1 MLIQILLY
9 PFNFL
14 NKVFTIFGEYV
25 LLMTKMFHSPREWKD
40 YVSLTFDQMMVIGT
54 KSIPIVIITSIFSG
68 MVTSVQSAYQFESW
82 TPTWFVGSIVGES
95 ILLELAPVIS
105 ALVLTGR
112 VGATIAAEIGTM
124 RVTEQIDAIESL
136 SFNPVL
142 YLIFPRVVA
151 GMCMFPILVVIASF
165 FGIFGGWFAAI
176 MTLDVTTYDFF
187 KGFKTW
193 FHPFDAFFGII
204 KSFFFGFTI
213 TSIACFQG
221 YNAKGGAQ
229 GVGEAATVTVVTS
242 CVMIVVLD
250 YIISEILI

>member
-1 MLIQILLY
+1 MY
-9 PFNFL
+9 NFFY
-14 NKVFTIFGEYV
+14 KVFSTFGEYII
-25 LLMTKMFHSPREWKD
+25 LISQIFKSPKELKD
-40 YVSLTFDQMMVIGT
+40 YTNLTFEQMMVIGT
-54 KSIPIVIITSIFSG
+54 KSIPIVILTAIFSG

-142 YLIFPRVVA
+142 YLVYPRIAA
-151 GMCMFPILVVIASF
+151 GVFMFPILVIIASF
-165 FGIFGGWFAAI
+165 FGIFGGWFSATI
-176 MTLDVTTYDFF
+176 SMEVSTYDFF

-193 FHPFDAFFGII
+193 FHPFDAFLGII
-204 KSFFFGFTI
+204 KSIFFGFTI

-229 GVGEAATVTVVTS
+229 GVGEATTITVVAS

-250 YIISEILI
+250 YIISALLL

>member
-1 MLIQILLY
+1 MMYKMFFI
-9 PFNFL
+9 PANVL
-14 NKVFTIFGEYV
+14 NNLFTTFGEYII
-25 LLMTKMFHSPREWKD
+25 LMSQLFKSPKEWKD
-40 YVSLTFDQMMVIGT
+40 YINLTFDQMMVIGT
-54 KSIPIVIITSIFSG
+54 NSIPIVILTSIFSG

-82 TPTWFVGSIVGES
+82 TPAWFVGSIVGES

-142 YLIFPRVVA
+142 YLIFPRIAA
-151 GMCMFPILVVIASF
+151 GIFMFPILVIIASF
-165 FGIFGGWFAAI
+165 FGIFGGWFSATI
-176 MTLDVTTYDFF
+176 SMDVSTYDFF

-193 FHPFDAFFGII
+193 FHPFDAFLGII
-204 KSFFFGFTI
+204 KSVFFGFTI

-229 GVGEAATVTVVTS
+229 GVGEAATVTVVAS

-250 YIISEILI
+250 YIISALLL

>member
-1 MLIQILLY
+1 MYRFFFIPLNF
-9 PFNFL
+9 FNV
-14 NKVFTIFGEYV
+14 VFTTFGEYV
-25 LLMTKMFHSPREWKD
+25 LLIIQIFKYPKQWKD
-40 YVSLTFDQMMVIGT
+40 YINLTFDQMMIIGT
-54 KSIPIVIITSIFSG
+54 KSIPIVILTAIFSG

-142 YLIFPRVVA
+142 YLVFPRIVA
-151 GMCMFPILVVIASF
+151 GVFMFPILVIIASF
-165 FGIFGGWFAAI
+165 FGIFGGWFSATI
-176 MTLDVTTYDFF
+176 SMDVSTYDFF

-193 FHPFDAFFGII
+193 FHPFDAFLGII
-204 KSFFFGFTI
+204 KSIFFGFTI

-221 YNAKGGAQ
+221 YRAKGGAQ
-229 GVGEAATVTVVTS
+229 GVGEATTVTVVAS

-250 YIISEILI
+250 YIISALLL

>member
-1 MLIQILLY
+1 MYKIIFI
-9 PFNFL
+9 PIRFL
-14 NKVFTIFGEYV
+14 ESIFTNFGEYIILV
-25 LLMTKMFHSPREWKD
+25 SKIFISPREWKD
-40 YVSLTFDQMMVIGT
+40 YFNLMFDQMMIIGT
-54 KSIPIVIITSIFSG
+54 NSIPIVILTAIFSG

-82 TPTWFVGSIVGES
+82 TPAWFVGSIVGEA

-136 SFNPVL
+136 SFNPIL
-142 YLIFPRVVA
+142 YLVFPRIAA
-151 GMCMFPILVVIASF
+151 GVFMFPILVIIASF
-165 FGIFGGWFAAI
+165 FGIFGGWFSATI
-176 MTLDVTTYDFF
+176 SMEVSTYDFF

-193 FHPFDAFFGII
+193 FHPFDAFLGII
-204 KSFFFGFTI
+204 KSVFFGFTI

-221 YNAKGGAQ
+221 YKAKGGAQ
-229 GVGEAATVTVVTS
+229 GVGEATTVTVVAS

-250 YIISEILI
+250 YIISAILL

>member
-1 MLIQILLY
+1 MYKMIFIPVNLL
-9 PFNFL
+9 NNL
-14 NKVFTIFGEYV
+14 FTTFGEYII
-25 LLMTKMFHSPREWKD
+25 LIAQIFKSPKEWKD
-40 YVSLTFDQMMVIGT
+40 YINLTFDQMMVIGT
-54 KSIPIVIITSIFSG
+54 NSIPIVILTSIFSG

-82 TPTWFVGSIVGES
+82 TPAWFVGSIVGES

-142 YLIFPRVVA
+142 YLVFPRIAA
-151 GMCMFPILVVIASF
+151 GVFMFPILVIIASF
-165 FGIFGGWFAAI
+165 FGIFGGWFSATI
-176 MTLDVTTYDFF
+176 SMDVSTYDFF

-193 FHPFDAFFGII
+193 FHPFDAFLGII
-204 KSFFFGFTI
+204 KSIFFGFTI

-229 GVGEAATVTVVTS
+229 GVGEAATVTVVSS

-250 YIISEILI
+250 YIISALLL

>member
-1 MLIQILLY
+1 MY
-9 PFNFL
+9 NFFY
-14 NKVFTIFGEYV
+14 KVFFTFGEYII
-25 LLMTKMFHSPREWKD
+25 LISQIFKSPKELKD
-40 YVSLTFDQMMVIGT
+40 YTNLTFEQMMVIGT
-54 KSIPIVIITSIFSG
+54 KSIPIVILTAIFSG

-142 YLIFPRVVA
+142 YLVYPRIAA
-151 GMCMFPILVVIASF
+151 GVFMFPILVIIASF
-165 FGIFGGWFAAI
+165 FGIFGGWFSATI
-176 MTLDVTTYDFF
+176 SMEVSTYDFF

-193 FHPFDAFFGII
+193 FHPFDAFLGII
-204 KSFFFGFTI
+204 KSIFFGFTI

-229 GVGEAATVTVVTS
+229 GVGEATTVTVVAS

-250 YIISEILI
+250 YIISALLL

>member
-1 MLIQILLY
+1 MYKIIFI
-9 PFNFL
+9 PIRFFENM
-14 NKVFTIFGEYV
+14 FTSFGEYII
-25 LLMTKMFHSPREWKD
+25 LISKIFKSPKEWKD
-40 YVSLTFDQMMVIGT
+40 YTNLTFEQMMVIGT
-54 KSIPIVIITSIFSG
+54 NSIPIVILTAIFSG

-142 YLIFPRVVA
+142 YLVFPRIVA
-151 GMCMFPILVVIASF
+151 GVFMFPILVIIASF
-165 FGIFGGWFAAI
+165 FGIFGGWFSAT
-176 MTLDVTTYDFF
+176 MSMEVTTYDFF

-193 FHPFDAFFGII
+193 FHPFDAFLGII
-204 KSFFFGFTI
+204 KSIFFGFTI

-221 YNAKGGAQ
+221 YKTQGGAQ
-229 GVGEAATVTVVTS
+229 GVGEATTVTVVAS

-250 YIISEILI
+250 YIISALLL

>member
-1 MLIQILLY
+1 MMYKMIFIPVNILNNL
-9 PFNFL
+9 
-14 NKVFTIFGEYV
+14 FTTFGEYII
-25 LLMTKMFHSPREWKD
+25 LMSQMFQSPKEWKD
-40 YVSLTFDQMMVIGT
+40 YINLTFDQMMVIGT
-54 KSIPIVIITSIFSG
+54 NSIPIVILTSIFSG

-82 TPTWFVGSIVGES
+82 TPAWFVGSIVGES

-142 YLIFPRVVA
+142 YLIFPRIAA
-151 GMCMFPILVVIASF
+151 GIFMFPILVIIASF
-165 FGIFGGWFAAI
+165 FGIFGGWFSATI
-176 MTLDVTTYDFF
+176 SMDVSTYDFF

-193 FHPFDAFFGII
+193 FHPFDAFLGII
-204 KSFFFGFTI
+204 KSIFFGFTI

-229 GVGEAATVTVVTS
+229 GVGEAATVTVVAS

-250 YIISEILI
+250 YIISALLL